1 MIDENEFYDQLFEKF
16 YTLNDDPI
24 KVELWKN
31 QQIMEIMKNL
41 DNHHNSHFVQNALI
55 VIMALFS
62 DYHRDSFYTNTK
74 SVKDLNDE
82 RKEDVIALLQDE
94 IFS

>member
-1 MIDENEFYDQLFEKF
+1 MIDEIEFYDQLFEKF

-31 QQIMEIMKNL
+31 QQIMEIMKKL

-62 DYHRDSFYTNTK
+62 DYHRDPFYTNTK

-82 RKEDVIALLQDE
+82 RKEDVIELLQDE

>member
-1 MIDENEFYDQLFEKF
+1 MIDEIEFYDQLFEKF
-16 YTLNDDPI
+16 YTLKDDPI

-31 QQIMEIMKNL
+31 QQIMEIMKKL

-62 DYHRDSFYTNTK
+62 DYHREPFYTNTK

-82 RKEDVIALLQDE
+82 RKEDVIELLQDE

>member
-1 MIDENEFYDQLFEKF
+1 MSNEGEFYDQLFEKF

-41 DNHHNSHFVQNALI
+41 DNHKNSNFVQNALI

-74 SVKDLNDE
+74 CVKDLNDE
-82 RKEDVIALLQDE
+82 IKEDVKTLLQDE